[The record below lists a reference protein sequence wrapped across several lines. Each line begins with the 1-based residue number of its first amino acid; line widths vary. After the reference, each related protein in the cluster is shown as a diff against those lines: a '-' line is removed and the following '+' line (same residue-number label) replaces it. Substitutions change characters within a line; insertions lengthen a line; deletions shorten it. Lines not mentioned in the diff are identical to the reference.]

1 VDVIPQAGKRSG
13 MIASA
18 TMDNPVLPYFPEL
31 VAAVGVLL
39 VLVAIVGL
47 IVMFARRL
55 RRIEGRLD
63 ASAPERSVTEEATGT
78 AQPGTEG

>member
-1 VDVIPQAGKRSG
+1 

-31 VAAVGVLL
+31 VAALGVLL
-39 VLVAIVGL
+39 VLVAIVRL

-55 RRIEGRLD
+55 TRIEDRLD
-63 ASAPERSVTEEATGT
+63 ASVPERSVTEEATGA
-78 AQPGTEG
+78 AQPRAEG